1 MTTNQGQTLMDY
13 LTLTLGDTTTIL
25 LPKLAEGVT
34 FDFKHEFIQML
45 KNNLF
50 NGVTHEDPTKHLR
63 KFTKLTNMVRQNW
76 YFSPMKTNQYIRDIG
91 NFMQREQESLLEA

>member
-76 YFSPMKTNQYIRDIG
+76 VSVEYIRLYAFPFFLNG
-91 NFMQREQESLLEA
+91 KT